1 MIPIILKPVLHFLT
15 SGIFGL
21 LSYIIFLKI
30 TGSKKNSL
38 LFALF
43 MSVLLHVLIDLGPN
57 WF

>member
-21 LSYIIFLKI
+21 LSYIVFLKI
-30 TGSKKNSL
+30 TRNKNTTL

-43 MSVLLHVLIDLGPN
+43 MSVLLHVLIDFGPN